1 MEKVFVLG
9 RDAVPERFSLGPG
22 ERLKLT
28 LVALPGVSADV
39 PVHVDLEGEGA
50 ELDAA
55 GLYLCTGDERVNF
68 RMDVRHNVGGCTSR
82 QLFKG
87 IVGGTA
93 RTDFYGLIY
102 VARDAQRTK
111 AYQENHNLLLSDGAW
126 ALTKPQ
132 LEIYADDVECSHG
145 ATVGRL
151 NADELFYMRSR
162 GIPEAE
168 ARALQMLS
176 FLSPVLA
183 RISDGALVAE
193 ILSALER
200 K

>member
-1 MEKVFVLG
+1 MEKVYVLG
-9 RDAVPERFSLGPG
+9 RDAVPERFELRAG

-39 PVHVDLEGEGA
+39 PVRVELLGEGA

-55 GLYLCTGDERVNF
+55 GLYLCLGDERVNI
-68 RMDVRHNVGGCTSR
+68 RMDVRHNAGGCVSR

-87 IVGGTA
+87 VVGGTA
-93 RTDFYGLIY
+93 RSDFYGLIY
-102 VARDAQRTK
+102 VARDAQRTE

-132 LEIYADDVECSHG
+132 LEIYADDVACSHG

-168 ARALQMLS
+168 ARALQMIS

-183 RISDGALVAE
+183 RIPDEALVAE
-193 ILSALER
+193 ILRSLENR
-200 K
+200 